1 MYDVIVI
8 GSGPGGMNAA
18 LYAARSKLKT
28 LVLDFG
34 LAGGQMNNTEEVEN
48 YIGLGKISGREL
60 SKKMYNDA
68 IDFGVEFG
76 YGYVSEIKKK
86 GKDFVIITD
95 LDEYITKSVVIA
107 TGSNPKKLGVDGE
120 ENFIGR
126 GVSYCAVC
134 DGAFFQDKD
143 LVVVGGGDSA
153 IEEALYLTQFSNV
166 QIVHRRDKLRANV
179 LLQERAF
186 NNDKISFLW
195 NTIVNEV
202 KGSDSVNEIVAT
214 NLQTEKNFSLSKD
227 GIFIYVGLEPN
238 TGVFENLNI
247 TNEQGFILTNEKME
261 TRIKGIYAVGDVREK
276 ELRQIAT
283 AVSDGAIAGM
293 EVYKYIE
300 ENYN

>member
-95 LDEYITKSVVIA
+95 LGKDITKSVIIA

-120 ENFIGR
+120 ENFVGR

-179 LLQERAF
+179 SLQERAF

-214 NLQTEKNFSLSKD
+214 NLQTEKNFSLNKD

-283 AVSDGAIAGM
+283 AVNDGAIAGM